1 MLITDFKGYKK
12 SRWLKD
18 FEKMSIYSIRLDQL
32 EEYLVSIGEKKF
44 RAKQIYDW
52 LYKKRITSFTE
63 MKNVPKSLQEKLA
76 EEFEI
81 TTLNTIIKQ
90 ESIDGTMKFLF
101 ELQDKYTIESVL
113 MKNKYGNSLCVT
125 TQVGCRIGCTFCA
138 STLGGLKRNLEAGEI
153 VSQVLKVQQE
163 LDKRGER
170 ISSIVIMGIGEP
182 FENYDEMM
190 DFIKIVNS
198 DESFNIGAR
207 HITVST
213 SGIVPKIYDFA
224 NEKIQINFAVSLHA
238 PTNELR
244 SKIMPVNRAYNID
257 KLMEAL
263 KYYQKTTNRRITF
276 EYGLMGKVNDQR
288 EHAEKLSEIIKDLNC
303 HVNLIPINYVPE
315 RNYVRTSKNDIFAF
329 EKVLKKN
336 RVNVTIRR
344 TQGDDIDAACGQL
357 RAKERKDEV
366 KGGIPDATSIKL
378 KNEDAV
384 SVVKNKQGEALAII
398 CDGVGSHSNAAYSS
412 NYIVSTLEKDWQNLT
427 FANFNNMKNWLY
439 DKIEKLNKELFEK
452 SKSKNKKMGT
462 TIVAVATFDDQ
473 VVVYNIGDS
482 RAYGITSDNEMSVV
496 TIEDSFVGALIHAGV
511 ITEEEAKTHPE
522 KHVLTQ
528 ALATRERIDLHTFID
543 DLSKYD
549 YFLICSDGLTNM
561 LDEEEIKEIIRQEE
575 LSIAVEKLINLSV
588 ERGGVDNISVAIL
601 KNLRGD
607 NSDK

>member
-1 MLITDFKGYKK
+1 MLISDFKGYKK

-18 FEKMSIYSIRLDQL
+18 FDKMSIYSIRLDQL
-32 EEYLVSIGEKKF
+32 EEYIVSIGEKKF

-52 LYKKRITSFTE
+52 LYKKRITDFSG

-81 TTLNTIIKQ
+81 TTLKTIIKQ
-90 ESIDGTMKFLF
+90 ESADGTMKFLF

-163 LDKRGER
+163 LDKKGER

-190 DFIKIVNS
+190 DFIRIVNS

-224 NEKIQINFAVSLHA
+224 NEKVQINFAVSLHA

-263 KYYQKTTNRRITF
+263 KYYQETTNRRITF
-276 EYGLMGKVNDQR
+276 EYGLMGKVNDQK
-288 EHAEKLSEIIKDLNC
+288 EHAEKLSEIIRGLNC

-315 RNYVRTSKNDIFAF
+315 RNYVRTSKSDIFAF
-329 EKVLKKN
+329 EKILKKN
-336 RVNVTIRR
+336 KVNVTIRR

-366 KGGIPDATSIKL
+366 KGGIPDATSI
-378 KNEDAV
+378 
-384 SVVKNKQGEALAII
+384 
-398 CDGVGSHSNAAYSS
+398 
-412 NYIVSTLEKDWQNLT
+412 
-427 FANFNNMKNWLY
+427 
-439 DKIEKLNKELFEK
+439 
-452 SKSKNKKMGT
+452 
-462 TIVAVATFDDQ
+462 
-473 VVVYNIGDS
+473 
-482 RAYGITSDNEMSVV
+482 
-496 TIEDSFVGALIHAGV
+496 FV
-511 ITEEEAKTHPE
+511 
-522 KHVLTQ
+522 
-528 ALATRERIDLHTFID
+528 
-543 DLSKYD
+543 
-549 YFLICSDGLTNM
+549 
-561 LDEEEIKEIIRQEE
+561 
-575 LSIAVEKLINLSV
+575 
-588 ERGGVDNISVAIL
+588 
-601 KNLRGD
+601 
-607 NSDK
+607 